1 MKCDKKTKN
10 APQIP
15 LFRQIP
21 PCRMCILTKGE
32 PVLADERFGAHFI
45 AYFIYGKAVKG
56 FPNKLSVAAPVPA
69 AAFRLRPVA
78 GGFVHSRGRRKKHGH

>member
-1 MKCDKKTKN
+1 MRPKYRYSADTSLPDVYPDKRK
-10 APQIP
+10 
-15 LFRQIP
+15 
-21 PCRMCILTKGE
+21 

-56 FPNKLSVAAPVPA
+56 FPNKLSVAVPVPA